1 MAIVELSNVSKKY
14 GSVQAMDGISFSIPS
29 GVVFALL
36 GENGA
41 GKTTTIKT
49 MLGLEHPDSGT
60 IKILGLEPTA
70 NDVQIRRQI
79 GYVPDAPAL
88 YGWMKVSEIGWFTSG
103 FYPTG
108 FYDHFVKLA
117 GDFELP
123 LDVKIKTLSK
133 GGHAKVALALAMA
146 HQPDLLILDE
156 PTSGLD
162 TLVRRK
168 FLESMVDVAAANRTV
183 FLSSHQ
189 IPEVERV
196 ADYVAIVNEG
206 QIRVCDRLE
215 TLKQE
220 IEQWV
225 ITVSNPNISL
235 PVFDACLLSRQ
246 GEGKKRQQ
254 VFVRKPDPNLLWQLR
269 DIEGVKEVEVNTPSL
284 EDIFVAYLGSQIR
297 QIPES
302 GVESSTAETNV
313 GGCNLEKG
321 GG

>member
-14 GSVQAMDGISFSIPS
+14 GSVQAMDGITFSIPS